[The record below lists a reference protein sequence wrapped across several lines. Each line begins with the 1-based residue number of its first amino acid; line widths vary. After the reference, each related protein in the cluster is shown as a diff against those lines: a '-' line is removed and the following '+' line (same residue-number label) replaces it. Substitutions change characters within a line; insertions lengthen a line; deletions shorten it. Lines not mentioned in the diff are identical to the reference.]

1 MSQKLEHISNFAVN
15 LKEKMTNNS
24 SFGLYIHIPFC
35 RSRCAYCGFYSS
47 TLTSLRSSYI
57 DAICREM
64 ELRHDYLKGN
74 TATIYIGGGTPSQLN
89 AADIKR
95 LFLYIYKVYYV
106 TPDAEVTMEC
116 NPDDVT
122 EDFVAMLKDTP
133 VTRVSMG
140 AQTFNETRLSFL
152 HRRHTAAEVD
162 EAVKRL
168 RKAGITNISIDLMF
182 GFPYETIG
190 EWNSDISHALA
201 LQPEHLSAYS
211 LMYEADTPLWRMLQ
225 RGEIAEVSDELS
237 LAMYETL
244 INRMTAAGYEHYE
257 ISNFARPGMRSR
269 HNSSYWHQTPYI
281 GIGAAAHSFD
291 IKSRQWNVADLRRY
305 IDSIAHGIVPMEREQ
320 LDTDTRFNDIVTTAL
335 RTSDG
340 ISLIRLRETLG
351 EKYGDLLLKSA
362 KPQISGGFMKLQT
375 DHLSLTRKGLF
386 ISDTIMSDLMIV

>member
-47 TLTSLRSSYI
+47 TLTSLRSIYI
-57 DAICREM
+57 DALCREM
-64 ELRHDYLKGN
+64 ELRRDYLKGN

-95 LFLYIYKVYYV
+95 LFLYIYKVYDV

-140 AQTFNETRLSFL
+140 AQTFNDTRLSFL

-182 GFPYETIG
+182 SFPDETID

-211 LMYEADTPLWRMLQ
+211 LMYEPDTSLWRMLQ

-320 LDTDTRFNDIVTTAL
+320 LDIDTRFNDIVTTAL

-362 KPQISGGFMKLQT
+362 KPQISGGFMTLQA